1 MFSICDIDTC
11 YFQMKTCK
19 ICKTKFTPVY
29 SSLQQTCTNPS
40 CVLAFS
46 RKQQQLQHKKWKKDI
61 IEKHKTTRYYLN
73 QMKSVFNKFIRLRD
87 KDKGCISCAKRLD
100 DKYDA
105 GHYLTYAGHPAHR
118 FSEINVNSQCVYC
131 NRHLSG
137 NLVNYR
143 IGLVR
148 RYGEKV
154 VNELEDKRN
163 AQKVYTKQELKQ
175 LIEIYNNKI
184 KNL

>member
-1 MFSICDIDTC
+1 
-11 YFQMKTCK
+11 MKTCK
-19 ICKTKFTPVY
+19 VCKTKFKPVY
-29 SSLQQTCTNPS
+29 SSLQKTCANPS
-40 CVLAFS
+40 CVIS
-46 RKQQQLQHKKWKKDI
+46 YSNTQQKIRDRKWKKDV

-73 QMKSVFNKFIRLRD
+73 QMKSVFNKYIRLRD

-100 DKYDA
+100 GKYDA

-118 FSEINVNSQCVYC
+118 FSEINVHSQCVHC
-131 NRHLSG
+131 NQHLSG

-148 RYGEKV
+148 RIGEDLVK
-154 VNELEDKRN
+154 ELEQNRN
-163 AQKVYTKQELKQ
+163 AEKIYTKEELKQ
-175 LIEIYNNKI
+175 LIEIYKNKI